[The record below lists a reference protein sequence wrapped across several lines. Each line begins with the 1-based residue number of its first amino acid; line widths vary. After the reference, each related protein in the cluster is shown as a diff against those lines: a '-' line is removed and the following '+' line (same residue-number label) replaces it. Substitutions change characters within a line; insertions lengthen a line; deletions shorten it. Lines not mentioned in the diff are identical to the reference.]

1 MLNDATII
9 SAVSVLIGAVIGAA
23 PTLIIYY
30 KKNQVETRKILNES
44 IHYLLEVF
52 FQVNR
57 LNAEKMLDE
66 YMGYYLVEVKKKFP
80 TIDNDTENVLKNASY
95 QKLKENI
102 VPTAQK
108 QALDSLEKLA
118 ENYENM
124 VADLAKILPINA
136 FYLRGKNQLADLL
149 QMMSVYFENI
159 QKTDLVA
166 DPKAKDLIEQMQ
178 SSLTM
183 QLVDEYKDDLKKE
196 LFVLLGKTNWSTYR
210 FGKRTI
216 KGIES
221 SILSESEKQKTYSM
235 ITSIADLIVKNS
247 KGQGG

>member
-1 MLNDATII
+1 MFNDATII
-9 SAVSVLIGAVIGAA
+9 SAVSVLVGAVIGAA
-23 PTLIIYY
+23 PALIIYH
-30 KKNQVETRKILNES
+30 KKNQAETRKILNES

-52 FQVNR
+52 FQINR

-66 YMGYYLVEVKKKFP
+66 YMGYYLVEMKKKFP
-80 TIDNDTENVLKNASY
+80 TIDSSAINALKEASY

-102 VPTAQK
+102 VPAAQK
-108 QALDSLEKLA
+108 QALNSLEKLA
-118 ENYENM
+118 ESYENM

-136 FYLRGKNQLADLL
+136 FYLRGKNQLADIL
-149 QMMSVYFENI
+149 QMASEYFESI
-159 QKTDLVA
+159 QKTDLVV
-166 DPKAKDLIEQMQ
+166 DSKAKDFIGQMQ
-178 SSLTM
+178 SSLTI

-221 SILSESEKQKTYSM
+221 SILSESEKQKAYSM
-235 ITSIADLIVKNS
+235 ITSIVDLIVKNS
-247 KGQGG
+247 KG

>member
-80 TIDNDTENVLKNASY
+80 TIDNDTVNVLKNASY

-108 QALDSLEKLA
+108 QALDSLERLA

-124 VADLAKILPINA
+124 VTDLAKILPINA

-149 QMMSVYFENI
+149 QMMSEYFENI
-159 QKTDLVA
+159 QKTDLAA

-183 QLVDEYKDDLKKE
+183 QLIEEYKDDLKKE
-196 LFVLLGKTNWSTYR
+196 LFVLLEKANWSICR
-210 FGKRTI
+210 FGKKAI

-221 SILSESEKQKTYSM
+221 SILSESEKQKAYSM
-235 ITSIADLIVKNS
+235 IASIVDLVVKKT
-247 KGQGG
+247 KG

>member
-23 PTLIIYY
+23 PTLIIHY

-80 TIDNDTENVLKNASY
+80 TIDNDTVNVLKNASY

-136 FYLRGKNQLADLL
+136 FYLRGKNRLADLL
-149 QMMSVYFENI
+149 QMMSEYFENI

-166 DPKAKDLIEQMQ
+166 VPKAKDLIEQMQ

-196 LFVLLGKTNWSTYR
+196 LFILLRKTNWSTYR

>member
-52 FQVNR
+52 FQINR

-108 QALDSLEKLA
+108 QALDSLERLA

-136 FYLRGKNQLADLL
+136 FYLRGRNQLADLL
-149 QMMSVYFENI
+149 QMMSEYFENI

-183 QLVDEYKDDLKKE
+183 QLIEEYKDDLKKE
-196 LFVLLGKTNWSTYR
+196 LFVLLKKVNWSIYR
-210 FGKRTI
+210 FGKKAI
-216 KGIES
+216 KGIEAA
-221 SILSESEKQKTYSM
+221 ILSESEKQKAYSM
-235 ITSIADLIVKNS
+235 IASIVDLVVKKT
-247 KGQGG
+247 KG

>member
-1 MLNDATII
+1 MFNDATII

-80 TIDNDTENVLKNASY
+80 TIDNDTVNVLKNASY

-149 QMMSVYFENI
+149 QMMSEYFENI

>member
-52 FQVNR
+52 FQINR

-108 QALDSLEKLA
+108 QALDSLERLA

-136 FYLRGKNQLADLL
+136 FYLRGRNQLADLL
-149 QMMSVYFENI
+149 QMMSEYFENI

-183 QLVDEYKDDLKKE
+183 QLIEEYKDDLKKE
-196 LFVLLGKTNWSTYR
+196 LFVLLKKVNWSIYR
-210 FGKRTI
+210 FGKKAI
-216 KGIES
+216 KGIEA
-221 SILSESEKQKTYSM
+221 SILSESEKQKAYSM
-235 ITSIADLIVKNS
+235 IASIVDLVVKKT
-247 KGQGG
+247 KG

>member
-80 TIDNDTENVLKNASY
+80 TIDNDTVNVLKNASY

-108 QALDSLEKLA
+108 QALDSLERLA

-149 QMMSVYFENI
+149 QMMSEYFENI

-183 QLVDEYKDDLKKE
+183 QLIEEYKDDLKKE
-196 LFVLLGKTNWSTYR
+196 LFVLLKKANWSICR
-210 FGKRTI
+210 FGKKAI

-221 SILSESEKQKTYSM
+221 SILSESEKQKAYSM
-235 ITSIADLIVKNS
+235 IASIVDLVVKKT
-247 KGQGG
+247 KG

>member
-80 TIDNDTENVLKNASY
+80 TIDNDTVNVLKNASY

-149 QMMSVYFENI
+149 QMMSEYFENI

-196 LFVLLGKTNWSTYR
+196 LFVLLKKSNWSTCRY
-210 FGKRTI
+210 GKKAI
-216 KGIES
+216 KGIELS
-221 SILSESEKQKTYSM
+221 VLSESEKQKAYSM
-235 ITSIADLIVKNS
+235 IASIVDLIVKNS
-247 KGQGG
+247 RG

>member
-80 TIDNDTENVLKNASY
+80 TIDNDTVNVLKNASY

-108 QALDSLEKLA
+108 QALDSLEKLV

-149 QMMSVYFENI
+149 QMMSEYFENI

-235 ITSIADLIVKNS
+235 ITSIADLIVKIS

>member
-1 MLNDATII
+1 MLDNDMLI
-9 SAVSVLIGAVIGAA
+9 SALPVLIGAVIGAA

-30 KKNQVETRKILNES
+30 KKNQTETRKILNES

-66 YMGYYLVEVKKKFP
+66 YMDYYLVEVKKKFP
-80 TIDNDTENVLKNASY
+80 TIDDNSINALKEASC

-102 VPTAQK
+102 VPAAQK
-108 QALDSLEKLA
+108 QAFDSLEKLA

-136 FYLRGKNQLADLL
+136 FYLRGKNQLKDLL
-149 QMMSVYFENI
+149 QMVSEYFENI

-166 DPKAKDLIEQMQ
+166 DPMTKDFIGQMQ
-178 SSLTM
+178 SSLTI

-196 LFVLLGKTNWSTYR
+196 LLDLLGKSNWSTCR
-210 FGKRTI
+210 FGKKAI
-216 KGIES
+216 KGIET
-221 SILSESEKQKTYSM
+221 SILSESEKQKAYSM
-235 ITSIADLIVKNS
+235 ITSIIDLIVKNS
-247 KGQGG
+247 KG

>member
-1 MLNDATII
+1 MFNDATII

-80 TIDNDTENVLKNASY
+80 TIDNDTVNVLKNASY

-118 ENYENM
+118 ENM

-149 QMMSVYFENI
+149 QIMSEYFENI

-196 LFVLLGKTNWSTYR
+196 LFVLLKKSNWSTCRY
-210 FGKRTI
+210 GKKAI
-216 KGIES
+216 KGIELS
-221 SILSESEKQKTYSM
+221 VLSESEKQKAYSM
-235 ITSIADLIVKNS
+235 IASIVDLIVKNS
-247 KGQGG
+247 RG